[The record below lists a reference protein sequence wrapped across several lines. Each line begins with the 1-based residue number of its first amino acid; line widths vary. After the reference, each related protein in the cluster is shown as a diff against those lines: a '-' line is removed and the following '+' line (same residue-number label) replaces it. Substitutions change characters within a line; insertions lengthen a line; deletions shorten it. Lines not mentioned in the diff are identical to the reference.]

1 MKNSVITPPLYLQL
15 CIYINIHKEGHCENN
30 TSKRKNHFT
39 IPLFACSL
47 ENFTDNILIF
57 PT

>member
-1 MKNSVITPPLYLQL
+1 MYLYLQL
-15 CIYINIHKEGHCENN
+15 SIYINIHKEGHCENN
-30 TSKRKNHFT
+30 ASKRKNHFT